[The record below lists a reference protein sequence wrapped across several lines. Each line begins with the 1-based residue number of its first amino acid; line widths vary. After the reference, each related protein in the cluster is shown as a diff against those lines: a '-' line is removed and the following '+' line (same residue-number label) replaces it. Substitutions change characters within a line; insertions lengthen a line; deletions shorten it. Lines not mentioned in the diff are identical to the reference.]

1 MAYKQN
7 NPLITNIDPPADTT
21 TASNIEKR
29 KEAQEAY
36 EAEKRRVAQVKQ
48 NIVDIAERAQGTD
61 EFTRDNI
68 RGGKLV
74 PERTYNWLETSGG
87 AGCSTYACSIMREAG
102 ATVPDSVGP
111 EGITINN
118 INYKP
123 GDPMPII
130 PGNEQ
135 FDAVAPKLGFEL
147 KPPGSWPEGG
157 EVTRVGY
164 GLGRTGHSTIQTGK
178 GTSIYNPGTPSL
190 GLKESTHFTG
200 TTLTQPLVGAEV
212 ERMQSESEFY
222 GIAPPVLTDGKIY
235 EDRLMEYRGNLPA
248 LHKKLREADKPFLKP
263 VSVLKPRE
271 GYKAKPKAMN
281 LSKQMTNFFNRKK

>member
-7 NPLITNIDPPADTT
+7 NPLLTNIDPPADTT

-29 KEAQEAY
+29 KEAQAAY
-36 EAEKRRVAQVKQ
+36 DAEKRRVAQVRQ
-48 NIVDIAERAQGTD
+48 NIVDIAERAEGTD
-61 EFTRDNI
+61 EFTRNNI

-74 PERTYNWLETSGG
+74 PERTYNWLDTSGG

-102 ATVPDSVGP
+102 ATVPNSVGP

-147 KPPGSWPEGG
+147 KPAGVKG
-157 EVTRVGY
+157 EAGDVTRVGF
-164 GLGRTGHSTIQTGK
+164 GWGKTRHSTIQTGR
-178 GTSIYNPGTPSL
+178 GTSIYNPGDVRE
-190 GLKESTHFTG
+190 GLKERDYFSG
-200 TTLTQPLVGAEV
+200 PALTEPIQGKQLE
-212 ERMQSESEFY
+212 ELMYTSLNE
-222 GIAPPVLTDGKIY
+222 PVLTDGKLY
-235 EDRLMEYRGNLPA
+235 TDRLMEYRGDLPA
-248 LHKKLREADKPFLKP
+248 LSKKLREADKPFMKP
-263 VSVLKPRE
+263 VSTLKPA
-271 GYKAKPKAMN
+271 GIAKMKPQAMN